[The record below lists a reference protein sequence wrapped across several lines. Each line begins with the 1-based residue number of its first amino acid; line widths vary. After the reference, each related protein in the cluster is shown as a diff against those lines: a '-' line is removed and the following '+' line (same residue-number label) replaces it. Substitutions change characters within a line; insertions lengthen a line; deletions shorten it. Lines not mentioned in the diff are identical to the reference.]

1 MWRIVLAKFRYE
13 ISLYGNSPFVISE
26 KQTESETVIN

>member
-13 ISLYGNSPFVISE
+13 ISLYSNSTFVISE
-26 KQTESETVIN
+26 KQTESEIVIN